1 MFILYVRVPAGGAEL
16 MNLKLQQVASQTR
29 RISKKKDY
37 SEDNDEI
44 PAFGNFQIPVQDNT
58 EIRTASSALDST
70 KDNTQIYNKVCA
82 SPVVDV
88 NAESDSQKNEVVPV
102 QFTEN
107 TTALVSKTDLSQPEC
122 TSSDRQ
128 GFKLSEQPF
137 MSVAPLSLSAESG
150 ICDGTASESD
160 NCVVVPIKIQK
171 DAESDGVLTE
181 KGQDGVSV
189 PIKIQKD
196 VESDSVLTEKGQDG
210 VSVPIEIQKDV
221 ESDGVLTEND
231 QDGVSAV
238 IDMKQICT
246 GVSEEMCS
254 EAPEVMVMGMGSSSK
269 EAVPPHIV
277 EYRSPLEHFHSE
289 RQGIVHKV
297 GTSQVIACVSRAEL
311 SRIIISFKLFFGSA
325 RNILNYR
332 CIHIHAWL
340 SCSPD
345 D

>member
-44 PAFGNFQIPVQDNT
+44 PAYSNFQIPVQDNT

-88 NAESDSQKNEVVPV
+88 NAESDSQKNEVIPF

-122 TSSDRQ
+122 TSSDSQ

-137 MSVAPLSLSAESG
+137 MSLAPLSLSAESG
-150 ICDGTASESD
+150 IGDGTAS
-160 NCVVVPIKIQK
+160 VTVPIKIQK
-171 DAESDGVLTE
+171 DVESDGVLTE
-181 KGQDGVSV
+181 KGQDGVS
-189 PIKIQKD
+189 
-196 VESDSVLTEKGQDG
+196 
-210 VSVPIEIQKDV
+210 
-221 ESDGVLTEND
+221 
-231 QDGVSAV
+231 AV
-238 IDMKQICT
+238 IDMKQICS

-311 SRIIISFKLFFGSA
+311 SRIIISFKLFLGSA
-325 RNILNYR
+325 CNILNYR

-340 SCSPD
+340 CCSPD